1 MNEEGRIERFAKCRP
16 EVMAGENRARQRYT
30 GACRPM
36 KLRLRLGL
44 QDTPETNPFVLRAR
58 LRGTPCLSL
67 QIN

>member
-1 MNEEGRIERFAKCRP
+1 
-16 EVMAGENRARQRYT
+16 MANANRARQRYT